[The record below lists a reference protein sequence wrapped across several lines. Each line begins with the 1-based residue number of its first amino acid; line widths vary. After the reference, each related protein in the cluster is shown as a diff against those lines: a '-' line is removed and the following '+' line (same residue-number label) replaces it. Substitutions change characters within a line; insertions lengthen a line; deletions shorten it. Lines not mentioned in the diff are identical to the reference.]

1 MGNVT
6 LSSLTWY
13 IQDWTDS
20 LPFIILNYPL
30 AIFTYGESPLAIVTK
45 GLDSNSKETYT
56 LRYFSSKH
64 SSFYHSML
72 MILFYTIIV
81 LALKYYIP
89 WKIIRNKLGI

>member
-64 SSFYHSML
+64 SSFYHSMKMISFYA
-72 MILFYTIIV
+72 MIL
-81 LALKYYIP
+81 LALKY
-89 WKIIRNKLGI
+89 